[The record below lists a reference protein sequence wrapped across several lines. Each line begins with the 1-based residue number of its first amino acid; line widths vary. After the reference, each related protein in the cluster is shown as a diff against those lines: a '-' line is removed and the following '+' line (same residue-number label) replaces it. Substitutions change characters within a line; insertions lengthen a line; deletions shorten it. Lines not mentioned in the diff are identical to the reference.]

1 MYPLLFDAESIPGV
15 GFSIWGSREGEL
27 KIWKTL
33 TLSGHNSILG
43 RDGVI
48 LKLNFSSGNVP
59 ARQGFRFFRAHRGR
73 LHPQFGR
80 FLNLNTIFEGERRHL
95 ASKLNFTGVIGV

>member
-1 MYPLLFDAESIPGV
+1 MPHLLTNVSGVFDEQRQRLDNNIDNAAKLDILPGLKDDPKFHFDAESIPGV
-15 GFSIWGSREGEL
+15 GFSILGSREGEP
-27 KIWKTL
+27 KIWETL

-59 ARQGFRFFRAHRGR
+59 A
-73 LHPQFGR
+73 
-80 FLNLNTIFEGERRHL
+80 
-95 ASKLNFTGVIGV
+95 